1 MEVSELMGRLQ
12 RVLGS
17 GPPLRLALL
26 FGSAARG
33 ALRPDSDVDV
43 AVLPADPDLTL
54 ADELALQARLS
65 KAAQREVDLVR
76 LDRASSLLRWRIARE
91 GLTLVADPPREVP
104 RFQAAAA
111 IEHADMLPQLQ
122 HAQELVRRRLAEG
135 KVPTPGAEP

>member
-1 MEVSELMGRLQ
+1 MEVSELIERLQ
-12 RVLGS
+12 RVLDA

-33 ALRPDSDVDV
+33 ALRPDSDIDV
-43 AVLPADPDLTL
+43 AVLPADPALTL

-65 KAAQREVDLVR
+65 KASQREVDLVR

-91 GLTLVADPPREVP
+91 GVGLWAHPPFELP
-104 RFQAAAA
+104 RFRAAAA

-122 HAQELVRRRLAEG
+122 HAQELVRRRLAAGDES
-135 KVPTPGAEP
+135 TPGADQ